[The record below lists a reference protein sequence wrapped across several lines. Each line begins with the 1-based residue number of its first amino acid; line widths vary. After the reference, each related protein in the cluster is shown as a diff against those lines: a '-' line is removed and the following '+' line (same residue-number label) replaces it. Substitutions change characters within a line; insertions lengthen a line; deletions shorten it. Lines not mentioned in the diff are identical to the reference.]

1 MNKIINKHT
10 IIFSL
15 IALAISF
22 ISVVI
27 DTSKASYLEQILNL
41 SSNSSNVLSNFLDF
55 FDFGYSFIAGSLAA
69 VNPCGIVMLPVYL
82 ALYVN
87 GEENSN
93 SQNFSNKINNSL
105 KVIFSVGSGF
115 IVLFIVISI
124 LIYFSQSL
132 IGQVIPFLSIFMSVL
147 IIYFG
152 VGEIL
157 NKKTFN
163 SSLMRL
169 ANKIGNPKNRG
180 MIPYVLFGISYGLVS
195 VGCALPIF
203 ISIVTKTL
211 NDSFLD
217 IIVNFI
223 FYSLGM
229 LSIITFLTLST
240 LFSVNTYSKINNFFR
255 RYSSIIFGLFL
266 TIAGVYMLSY
276 WIIDIRITN

>member
-152 VGEIL
+152 IGEIL

>member
-10 IIFSL
+10 IIFSV

-255 RYSSIIFGLFL
+255 KYSSIIFGLFL

>member
-10 IIFSL
+10 IIFL
-15 IALAISF
+15 VIALVISF

-255 RYSSIIFGLFL
+255 KYSSIIFGLFL

>member
-1 MNKIINKHT
+1 MNKLMNKH
-10 IIFSL
+10 IVIFL
-15 IALAISF
+15 TIALVISF
-22 ISVVI
+22 VSIII

-41 SSNSSNVLSNFLDF
+41 SSNSSNALSSFLDY

-87 GEENSN
+87 GEKNEY
-93 SQNFSNKINNSL
+93 SQNFSNKLNNSL
-105 KVIFSVGSGF
+105 KVILSVGTGF
-115 IVLFIVISI
+115 IILFILISI
-124 LIYFSQSL
+124 LVYFSQSL
-132 IGQVIPFLSIFMSVL
+132 IGQIIPFLSIFMSIL

-163 SSLMRL
+163 SSLMQL

-211 NDSFLD
+211 NDSFFD

-229 LSIITFLTLST
+229 LSIISFLTFST
-240 LFSVNTYSKINNFFR
+240 LFSVNTYSKVNNFFR
-255 RYSSIIFGLFL
+255 KYSSIIFGLFL
-266 TIAGVYMLSY
+266 TAAGIYMLSY
-276 WIIDIRITN
+276 WIVDIRISS

>member
-1 MNKIINKHT
+1 MNKLMNKH
-10 IIFSL
+10 IVIFL
-15 IALAISF
+15 TIALVISF
-22 ISVVI
+22 VSIII

-41 SSNSSNVLSNFLDF
+41 SSNSSNALSSFLDY

-87 GEENSN
+87 GEKNEY
-93 SQNFSNKINNSL
+93 SQNFSNKLNNSL
-105 KVIFSVGSGF
+105 KVILSVGTGF
-115 IVLFIVISI
+115 IILFILISI
-124 LIYFSQSL
+124 LVYFSQSL
-132 IGQVIPFLSIFMSVL
+132 IGQIIPFLSIFMSIL

-163 SSLMRL
+163 SSLMQL

-211 NDSFLD
+211 NDSFFD

-229 LSIITFLTLST
+229 LSIISFLTFST
-240 LFSVNTYSKINNFFR
+240 LFSVNTYSKVNNFFR
-255 RYSSIIFGLFL
+255 KYSSIIFGLFL
-266 TIAGVYMLSY
+266 TVAGIYMLSY
-276 WIIDIRITN
+276 WIVDIRISS

>member
-1 MNKIINKHT
+1 
-10 IIFSL
+10 
-15 IALAISF
+15 
-22 ISVVI
+22 
-27 DTSKASYLEQILNL
+27 
-41 SSNSSNVLSNFLDF
+41 
-55 FDFGYSFIAGSLAA
+55 
-69 VNPCGIVMLPVYL
+69 MLPVYL

>member
-10 IIFSL
+10 IIFL
-15 IALAISF
+15 AIALAISF

-255 RYSSIIFGLFL
+255 KYSSIIFGLFL

-276 WIIDIRITN
+276 WIIDIRITI

>member
-1 MNKIINKHT
+1 MNKHI
-10 IIFSL
+10 IIFL
-15 IALAISF
+15 AIALVISF
-22 ISVVI
+22 VSIII

-41 SSNSSNVLSNFLDF
+41 SSNSSNALSSFLDY

-87 GEENSN
+87 GEKNEY
-93 SQNFSNKINNSL
+93 SQNFSNKLNNSL
-105 KVIFSVGSGF
+105 KVIFSVGTGF
-115 IVLFIVISI
+115 IILFILISI
-124 LIYFSQSL
+124 LVYFSQSL
-132 IGQVIPFLSIFMSVL
+132 IGQIIPFLSIFMSIL

-163 SSLMRL
+163 SSLMQL

-229 LSIITFLTLST
+229 LSIISFLTFST
-240 LFSVNTYSKINNFFR
+240 LFSVNTYSKVNKFFR
-255 RYSSIIFGLFL
+255 KYSSIIFGLFL
-266 TIAGVYMLSY
+266 TAAGIYMLSY
-276 WIIDIRITN
+276 WIVDIRISS

>member
-255 RYSSIIFGLFL
+255 KYSSIIFGLFL

>member
-10 IIFSL
+10 IIFSV
-15 IALAISF
+15 IALTISF

-255 RYSSIIFGLFL
+255 KYSSIIFGLFL

>member
-10 IIFSL
+10 IIFSV

-255 RYSSIIFGLFL
+255 KYSSIIFGLFL

-276 WIIDIRITN
+276 WIIDIRITI

>member
-10 IIFSL
+10 IIFL
-15 IALAISF
+15 VIALAISF

-276 WIIDIRITN
+276 WIIDIRITI

>member
-10 IIFSL
+10 IIFSV

>member
-10 IIFSL
+10 IIFL
-15 IALAISF
+15 VIALAISF

-255 RYSSIIFGLFL
+255 KYSSIIFGLFL

-276 WIIDIRITN
+276 WIIDIRITI

>member
-15 IALAISF
+15 IALTISF

-255 RYSSIIFGLFL
+255 KYSSIIFGLFL

>member
-10 IIFSL
+10 IIFL
-15 IALAISF
+15 VIALAISF

-87 GEENSN
+87 GEENNN

-255 RYSSIIFGLFL
+255 KYSSIIFGLFL

>member
-1 MNKIINKHT
+1 MNKHIV
-10 IIFSL
+10 IFL
-15 IALAISF
+15 TIALVISF
-22 ISVVI
+22 VSIII

-41 SSNSSNVLSNFLDF
+41 SSNSSNALSSFLDY

-87 GEENSN
+87 GEKNEY
-93 SQNFSNKINNSL
+93 SQNFSNKLNNSL
-105 KVIFSVGSGF
+105 KVILSVGTGF
-115 IVLFIVISI
+115 IILFILISI
-124 LIYFSQSL
+124 LVYFSQSL
-132 IGQVIPFLSIFMSVL
+132 IGQIIPFLSIFMSIL

-157 NKKTFN
+157 NKKTFK
-163 SSLMRL
+163 SSLMQL

-211 NDSFLD
+211 NDSFFD

-229 LSIITFLTLST
+229 LSIISFLTFST
-240 LFSVNTYSKINNFFR
+240 LFSVNTYSKVNNFFR
-255 RYSSIIFGLFL
+255 KYSSIIFGLFL
-266 TIAGVYMLSY
+266 TAAGIYMLSY
-276 WIIDIRITN
+276 WIVDIRISS

>member
-1 MNKIINKHT
+1 
-10 IIFSL
+10 
-15 IALAISF
+15 
-22 ISVVI
+22 
-27 DTSKASYLEQILNL
+27 
-41 SSNSSNVLSNFLDF
+41 
-55 FDFGYSFIAGSLAA
+55 
-69 VNPCGIVMLPVYL
+69 MLPVYL

-255 RYSSIIFGLFL
+255 KYSSIIFGLFL

>member
-10 IIFSL
+10 IIFL
-15 IALAISF
+15 VIALVISF

>member
-10 IIFSL
+10 IIFSV

-22 ISVVI
+22 ISIVI

>member
-10 IIFSL
+10 IIFL
-15 IALAISF
+15 VIALAISF

>member
-10 IIFSL
+10 IIFL
-15 IALAISF
+15 AIALAISF

>member
-10 IIFSL
+10 IIFL
-15 IALAISF
+15 VIALAISF

-255 RYSSIIFGLFL
+255 KYSSIIFGLFL

>member
-10 IIFSL
+10 IIFL
-15 IALAISF
+15 AIALAISF

-152 VGEIL
+152 IGEIL